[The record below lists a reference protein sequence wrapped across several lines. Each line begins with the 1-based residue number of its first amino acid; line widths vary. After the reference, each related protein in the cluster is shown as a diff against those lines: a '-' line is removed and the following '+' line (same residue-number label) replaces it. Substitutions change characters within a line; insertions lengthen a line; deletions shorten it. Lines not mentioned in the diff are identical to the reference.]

1 MCFHGLFHVLQF
13 PDYDQCLLGVFQ
25 NLGWPSFGFKRKGFQ
40 PFEMD
45 MIGKGSGPPISP
57 QFEVDQ
63 SLQDDLRALA
73 GWLASALP
81 LQQRLPQ
88 IAASG
93 RGDGAG
99 GWLDVV
105 G

>member
-1 MCFHGLFHVLQF
+1 
-13 PDYDQCLLGVFQ
+13 
-25 NLGWPSFGFKRKGFQ
+25 
-40 PFEMD
+40 

-63 SLQDDLRALA
+63 SLEGDLRALER
-73 GWLASALP
+73 WLASALP

-93 RGDGAG
+93 RCDGAG